1 MHQFDL
7 KTPILFLVFNRPSTT
22 KIVFETIRNAR
33 PSKLY
38 VVADGPRNN
47 IPGELEKC
55 QEVRSIVTDIDWDC
69 ELKTLFRDENLGCGK
84 GVSAGITWFFQN
96 EPEGIILED
105 DCYPHPTF
113 FRYCS
118 ELLEHYRDD
127 NRVMEISGNNLR
139 PEGYQETEY
148 SYSFSNFNGIWGWAS
163 WRRAWDLY
171 DFEMKEYK
179 NVRQRR
185 ALDTKYTSIYE
196 RDYFTWVFERTYLFP
211 HITWDYQWEFVKR
224 INSALTIVPKK
235 NLVINLGF
243 GADATSTT
251 SSDGPAANLKSEAFD
266 FPLIHPPY
274 VLADVEGDNRAFR
287 MYMTTVKSR
296 LISHIKALLPQKVRE
311 QLFKKSMI
319 RFIKSQTSDPDQV
332 RQLREKSPSKLFF
345 FSHLALTLNA
355 LEFELEFIFLMLI

>member
-1 MHQFDL
+1 MHQSEL
-7 KTPILFLVFNRPSTT
+7 KTPVLFLVFNRPSTT
-22 KIVFETIRNAR
+22 KIVFEAIRSAR

-38 VVADGPRNN
+38 VVADGPRRDK
-47 IPGELEKC
+47 PGELEKC
-55 QEVRSIVTDIDWDC
+55 QEVRSIVSDIDWDC
-69 ELKTLFRDENLGCGK
+69 ELKTLFRDENFGCGR

-118 ELLEHYRDD
+118 ELLEWYRDD

-139 PEGYQETEY
+139 PEEFQSTDY

-163 WRRAWDLY
+163 WRRAWNFY

-179 NVRQRR
+179 RVKQRNI
-185 ALDTKYTSIYE
+185 LDRKYTSIYE
-196 RDYFTWVFERTYLFP
+196 RDYFNWVFERTYLFP
-211 HITWDYQWEFVKR
+211 NITWDYQWEFVKR

-243 GADATSTT
+243 GADATNTT
-251 SSDGPAANLKSEAFD
+251 SSDGPAANLKSSAVD

-274 VLADVEGDNRAFR
+274 VMADVAGDNRAFR
-287 MYMTTVKSR
+287 LYMTTMKSR
-296 LISHIKALLPQKVRE
+296 IISHIKAILPRTVRE
-311 QLFKKSMI
+311 KIFRSSMI
-319 RFIKSQTSDPDQV
+319 RFIKSQTSDPEQIK
-332 RQLREKSPSKLFF
+332 RLKEKSPSKLFF
-345 FSHLALTLNA
+345 FSQIAISLNA
-355 LEFELEFIFLMLI
+355 LEFELECIFLMLI